1 MTLAFEAVA
10 GGVHATLYP
19 WAWRLRLYLVDL
31 QELLGPEPDVPDHPL
46 DALAATLDEPPNRP
60 ADPVLARLLPD
71 AVLDDP
77 EASAEFRRFS
87 QDTLLTRKRQD
98 AATLAGLLD
107 PPSAETV
114 LDGATARSVLGALN
128 DLRLML
134 GTRLAITEEGPAEAV
149 DDLVAYSTYDLLTA
163 LQYELVE
170 VLAGDQGGGGES
182 GVAP

>member
-1 MTLAFEAVA
+1 MTFAFEAA
-10 GGVHATLYP
+10 ADGVHATLHP
-19 WAWRLRLYLVDL
+19 WAWRLRLYLADL
-31 QELLGPEPDVPDHPL
+31 QELLGPEPTVPDHPL
-46 DALAATLDEPPNRP
+46 DALAATLDEPPERP
-60 ADPVLARLLPD
+60 SDPVLARLLPD

-77 EASAEFRRFS
+77 AASAEFRRFS

-107 PPSAETV
+107 STEPQTV

-134 GTRLAITEEGPAEAV
+134 GTRLAITEEGPAEEV

-170 VLAGDQGGGGES
+170 VLTGDRGGGGET
-182 GVAP
+182 VAAP